1 MIVNPG
7 KFQTII
13 ADKHKENHTNRIINI
28 NQKETKAVAKVELL
42 GIEIEGKLNFKN
54 YLNNICRS
62 ASNQLNTLIR
72 LKHLSGFK
80 ERKVLVNTIVI
91 SNFNYCFLVWNYCSI
106 QSLNKTGNLQKRVLR
121 FLLNDYDNAYEDL
134 LEKSDY
140 LNINLGN
147 TAHRNL

>member
-7 KFQTII
+7 KFQMII
-13 ADKHKENHTNRIINI
+13 VDKHKENHTNRIINI
-28 NQKETKAVAKVELL
+28 KQKEIKAVAKVKLL
-42 GIEIEGKLNFKN
+42 GVEIEEKLNFQN

-62 ASNQLNTLIR
+62 ASNQLSTLIR

-80 ERKVLVNTIVI
+80 ERKGLVNTFVI
-91 SNFNYCFLVWNYCSI
+91 RNFNYCFLVWNYCST
-106 QSLNKTGNLQKRVLR
+106 QSLNRTGNLQKRVLR
-121 FLLNDYDNAYEDL
+121 FLLNDYENAYEDL
-134 LEKSDY
+134 LERSDY